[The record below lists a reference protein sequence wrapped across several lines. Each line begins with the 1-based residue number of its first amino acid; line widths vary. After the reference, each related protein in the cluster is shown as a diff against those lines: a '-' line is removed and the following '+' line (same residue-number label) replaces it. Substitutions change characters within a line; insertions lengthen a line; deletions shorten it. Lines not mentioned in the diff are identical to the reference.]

1 MKKKRFMGLLALA
14 SCVTLLTGCESNAF
28 FGLGKY
34 VNQVGDGFNG
44 ILEKLGLKKAE
55 QKEEKQSEEEKQ
67 QSGEQ
72 GGEQQQGGEQE
83 QPVTPSMVVSE
94 LPAKLEVGEALD
106 LTPYV
111 SLTALEDFTVEVDA
125 KSASL
130 ATAEG
135 HVLTAT
141 GEGNISFSIKAGT
154 LSKAFSIQGFRGSR
168 EALINYFKGVGKQ
181 YTAYLYG
188 PQFDENNQFTGWALE
203 DALFHNDNYVLS
215 YFGWDEDDQGNPVA
229 GGFLK
234 FGADAEQGYMFELG
248 EENGD
253 EVVVVGN
260 QTSFYYLDNYNPDF
274 GVDFSKATYKYDED
288 EKTDLYV
295 ITDDDA
301 KWFAQESLF
310 MANGAVGKDSSGNYV
325 YIDRVE
331 FEIYDEADPGEEP
344 ELAVDAYAYY
354 TYGGE
359 SYISTIATLYT
370 NPEYVGYE
378 LLDEFCVPANEPAG
392 VDYWFFMDSLFGGT
406 GAVGLGDFFLSEDSL
421 LLYPKGIISLEYGW
435 YNANGQ
441 AIACPSNA
449 TTVNLFAYM
458 PVGGKTMFVSET
470 SLWEVEAVYDDQ
482 GNLQGYNPVSGKMEV
497 TGEGEGAKT
506 TVYNIYS
513 SNTGF
518 FAEESEDKSA
528 WSDDAFTFAGMHDR
542 KYYGPH
548 AIASAEHKYA
558 TVPGE
563 NEGDPDQEVYSYSMF
578 TFHEGKAAKLLEP
591 LIAGDNGLY
600 YLGAILDAY
609 AEVGSDLTPYFDGYL
624 VIDANSGIAYYSISF
639 TWDDNAVWSLS
650 FTSQY
655 NPNVVSLTANW
666 EAYMA
671 ASVINAE

>member
-1 MKKKRFMGLLALA
+1 MKKKRFMKLLALA
-14 SCVTLLTGCESNAF
+14 SCVTLLTGCESEAF

-34 VNQVGDGFNG
+34 VNKVGDSFNG
-44 ILEKLGLKKAE
+44 ILEKLGLKDPEK
-55 QKEEKQSEEEKQ
+55 KEEKQSEEGQ

-72 GGEQQQGGEQE
+72 GGEEQQGGGEEEQK
-83 QPVTPSMVVSE
+83 TPTMVVAE
-94 LPAKLEVGEALD
+94 LPEKLEVGEALD
-106 LTPYV
+106 LGEYV
-111 SLTALEDFTVEVDA
+111 TLTNLDDFTVELA
-125 KSASL
+125 ANSASL
-130 ATAEG
+130 AGVEG
-135 HVLTAT
+135 HVLTAK
-141 GEGNISFSIKAGT
+141 GEGNISFTIKAGS
-154 LSKAFSIQGFRGSR
+154 LSQACSVVGFRTSR

-181 YTAYLYG
+181 YTVQLYG
-188 PQFDENNQFTGWALE
+188 PQFDDNDQFTGWALE
-203 DALFHNDNYVLS
+203 DVLFHNDNYVLS
-215 YFGWDEDDQGNPVA
+215 YFGWDEDDQGNPIA

-274 GVDFSKATYKYDED
+274 GVDFSKAAYQYDED

-295 ITDDDA
+295 ITGNDA

-331 FEIYDEADPGEEP
+331 FTIYDEADPGDEP

-370 NPEYVGYE
+370 DPNYVGYE

-392 VDYWFFMDSLFGGT
+392 VDNWFFMDSLFGGT
-406 GAVGLGDFFLSEDSL
+406 GAVGLGDFFLSPDSL

-435 YNANGQ
+435 YDANGQ
-441 AIACPSNA
+441 AIACPSDA
-449 TTVNLFAYM
+449 TTGNLFAYM

-470 SLWEVEAVYDDQ
+470 SLWEVEAVYDNE
-482 GNLQGYNPVSGKMEV
+482 GNFQGYNPLSGKMEV

-518 FAEESEDKSA
+518 FAEESEDTSA
-528 WSDDAFTFAGMHDR
+528 WSNGEFSFAGMHDR

-548 AIASAEHKYA
+548 AIASAEHKYT
-558 TVPGE
+558 TVAGE

-600 YLGAILDAY
+600 YLGAILEAY

-624 VIDANSGIAYYSISF
+624 VIDANSGVAYYSISF
-639 TWDDNAVWSLS
+639 AWDTNAVWSLS

-666 EAYMA
+666 EAYMTA
-671 ASVINAE
+671 NVINAE